1 MGIYV
6 STSIVNV
13 VDNSWYL
20 KDGASS
26 TSSSV
31 KLMLELDQSQ
41 LTTSRSCEKVYVSSR
56 TVSTFQQKALTN
68 AANREM
74 KY

>member
-41 LTTSRSCEKVYVSSR
+41 LTTSRSCEKVYVSR

>member
-6 STSIVNV
+6 STSIINV

-41 LTTSRSCEKVYVSSR
+41 LTTSRSCEKVYVSR

>member
-1 MGIYV
+1 M
-6 STSIVNV
+6 

-41 LTTSRSCEKVYVSSR
+41 LTTSRSCEKVYVSR

-68 AANREM
+68 AANRKM